1 MEYTKINCSLQP
13 DTEINREIL
22 IAELGNAGCESFTET
37 DEFVE
42 AYIPTADFS
51 EAGPT
56 KLFPH
61 DFPYFK
67 FSFTTEVI
75 PDQNWNEVWEKNY
88 FQPLVIADRCLI
100 RAPFHTDY
108 PKTEYEIVIEP
119 GMAFGTGNHETTS
132 LIIAK
137 IFEQD
142 LIGKTVLDMGC
153 GTGIL
158 GILASMRGAKKI
170 IGIDIDTWAI
180 SSSVENTANNNVQ
193 NLEVIL
199 GGAEAIP
206 DTKFDFIYAN
216 IQRNILLNDMSQ
228 YCKALKQGGELLM
241 SGFYFDDLE
250 SIKERAFELGLEF
263 KNFTENEKWVVAAFT
278 SK

>member
-1 MEYTKINCSLQP
+1 
-13 DTEINREIL
+13 
-22 IAELGNAGCESFTET
+22 
-37 DEFVE
+37 
-42 AYIPTADFS
+42 
-51 EAGPT
+51 
-56 KLFPH
+56 
-61 DFPYFK
+61 
-67 FSFTTEVI
+67 
-75 PDQNWNEVWEKNY
+75 
-88 FQPLVIADRCLI
+88 
-100 RAPFHTDY
+100 
-108 PKTEYEIVIEP
+108 
-119 GMAFGTGNHETTS
+119 
-132 LIIAK
+132 
-137 IFEQD
+137 
-142 LIGKTVLDMGC
+142 MGC

>member
-51 EAGPT
+51 EAGLT